1 MCMKVKWDCS
11 PFKLYFI
18 AQVTMMI
25 LFTNLVNDF
34 HLFKFKMDFATM
46 FCKNFVTCHILIQN
60 IKQPVGGDSKKYSF
74 YSFNQLECLVWCWS
88 WQWTIVLPS
97 ALQAC
102 IIILNRNNV
111 CEHGK
116 DFRCHHHCHFQIA
129 EILIVPVWVI
139 CHWDPF
145 IVENNLMDRWPVER
159 DFQRGWG
166 DFEVQNPLC
175 I

>member
-1 MCMKVKWDCS
+1 MWELMCMKVKWDCS

-97 ALQAC
+97 ALQTC

-116 DFRCHHHCHFQIA
+116 DFRCHHHCHFN
-129 EILIVPVWVI
+129 
-139 CHWDPF
+139 F
-145 IVENNLMDRWPVER
+145 DRTCLSHM
-159 DFQRGWG
+159 
-166 DFEVQNPLC
+166 PLGSLHRWE
-175 I
+175 